1 MNSLILILNLAH
13 NFCVFMLNRKWFV
26 LTKLPLHHN
35 TPQKMTNTFFRFSVI
50 GLLTQL
56 LILSV
61 NGQSR
66 RPTISFI
73 SQPEIVTDI
82 GGTVELKCSV
92 QVIKLP
98 PHNILKSN
106 WNEQCI
112 LNVTHWICHCCGCFN
127 NSKWL
132 TLLC

>member
-1 MNSLILILNLAH
+1 
-13 NFCVFMLNRKWFV
+13 
-26 LTKLPLHHN
+26 
-35 TPQKMTNTFFRFSVI
+35 MTNTFFRFSVI
-50 GLLTQL
+50 GILTQL
-56 LILSV
+56 LVLSV

-106 WNEQCI
+106 EYIHKPDIEMITYAVI
-112 LNVTHWICHCCGCFN
+112 LFD
-127 NSKWL
+127 K
-132 TLLC
+132 

>member
-1 MNSLILILNLAH
+1 
-13 NFCVFMLNRKWFV
+13 
-26 LTKLPLHHN
+26 
-35 TPQKMTNTFFRFSVI
+35 MTNTLFRFSVI
-50 GLLTQL
+50 GILTQL
-56 LILSV
+56 LVLSV

-98 PHNILKSN
+98 PHDILRNKYIRKAVIGMTTYAV
-106 WNEQCI
+106 I
-112 LNVTHWICHCCGCFN
+112 LFD
-127 NSKWL
+127 K
-132 TLLC
+132 